1 MKALIAS
8 VFRARRVSGAAFVCV
23 LSLLA
28 LGLSAAPGQTQTF
41 TISRNNAVQS
51 EGNGGTKTFSF
62 NVTLTGAVAGQT
74 YNVTADTQN
83 GPADAGSAPFPVG
96 YVASA
101 TGDPGFGTA
110 PGSGWDFVQKTQTFS
125 FSSNSTQQFTV
136 AVNGDSSDEYD
147 ERFTVRLAGATNGS
161 GIFVNSATG
170 IINNDDNPAVLSVN
184 SIANNTTN
192 QGAADSFTIEGTSGT
207 TTNMT
212 FRVAPKL
219 PQWQGYSIPILHA
232 RRQC

>member
-1 MKALIAS
+1 MMKMSSARDGFVHGTEKHGDVSNRPISRWFYPSPISKVEAVCRVVFEGFLMKALIAS

-147 ERFTVRLAGATNGS
+147 ERFGAPRG
-161 GIFVNSATG
+161 G
-170 IINNDDNPAVLSVN
+170 D
-184 SIANNTTN
+184 
-192 QGAADSFTIEGTSGT
+192 
-207 TTNMT
+207 
-212 FRVAPKL
+212 
-219 PQWQGYSIPILHA
+219 
-232 RRQC
+232 